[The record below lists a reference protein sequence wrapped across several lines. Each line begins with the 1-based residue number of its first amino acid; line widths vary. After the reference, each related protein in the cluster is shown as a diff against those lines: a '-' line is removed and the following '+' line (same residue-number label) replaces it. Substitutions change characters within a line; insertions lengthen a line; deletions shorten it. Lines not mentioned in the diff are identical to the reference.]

1 MGFDVNNLLNS
12 PSLRGSSVLAESDA
26 KLNPAKWMHERIV
39 RSIIDF
45 EKDLDPALEIGARLV
60 SFTANEIIHID
71 DVGYWG
77 PDIIKFY
84 GTTSDGHP
92 VELMQHISQLN
103 VLLMAVKPIAEPRR
117 IGFVLQKQLDEDDE
131 GKEEGGE

>member
-1 MGFDVNNLLNS
+1 MTNFGPMLE
-12 PSLRGSSVLAESDA
+12 PSAVIRALGKSDA
-26 KLNPAKWMHERIV
+26 ELNPAKWMHERIV

-60 SFTANEIIHID
+60 SFTSHEVIHID

-84 GTTSDGHP
+84 GTTGDGHP
-92 VELMQHISQLN
+92 VELMQHLSQLN
-103 VLLMAVKPIAEPRR
+103 VLLMAIKPVAEPRR
-117 IGFVLQKQLDEDDE
+117 IGFVLEQKLDGKDDDY
-131 GKEEGGE
+131 